1 MKSRNQECTFALIY
15 GLIED
20 NEIDFEEELLNKISS
35 LNVKDADEKTTI
47 GVREQYQYGTEL
59 SIRDNLYI
67 ELFELAKEVS
77 SKTKIIIEQ

>member
-1 MKSRNQECTFALIY
+1 M
-15 GLIED
+15 
-20 NEIDFEEELLNKISS
+20 
-35 LNVKDADEKTTI
+35 KDADEKTTI